1 MKLHREE
8 GKYII
13 FRSDK
18 KNIDMYY
25 YLFSVLYKTIDSVFT
40 NGSVLSD
47 RSSYVMKKG
56 FCLVIGI
63 FFF

>member
-25 YLFSVLYKTIDSVFT
+25 YLFSVLYKTKGSAFT